1 MREKSLIFC
10 MPKTPI
16 VGLALYY
23 VAYLVR
29 LGRGSCPLTSKTFDI
44 VFSIAAFSVASLLT
58 MIVTT
63 SGREAAFWLLLLP
76 PPSSISVID
85 RPSLDTHSAPLIAS
99 KRIFCVQKNL
109 LDVKAFLLK
118 PYTFIYKYIAVVGP
132 FKKSV

>member
-1 MREKSLIFC
+1 M
-10 MPKTPI
+10 
-16 VGLALYY
+16 
-23 VAYLVR
+23 
-29 LGRGSCPLTSKTFDI
+29 
-44 VFSIAAFSVASLLT
+44 FSIAAFSVASLLT

-118 PYTFIYKYIAVVGP
+118 PYTFIYKYIAAVVGP
-132 FKKSV
+132 MNILAIKMVLWKNHVCVLFAVVQSLLYIFSLFLLT

>member
-1 MREKSLIFC
+1 

-29 LGRGSCPLTSKTFDI
+29 LGRGSCPLYPSHPTFDI

>member
-1 MREKSLIFC
+1 
-10 MPKTPI
+10 
-16 VGLALYY
+16 
-23 VAYLVR
+23 
-29 LGRGSCPLTSKTFDI
+29 
-44 VFSIAAFSVASLLT
+44 

-118 PYTFIYKYIAVVGP
+118 PYTFIYKYIAAVVVGP
-132 FKKSV
+132 MNILAIKMVLWKNHVCVLFAVVQSLLYIFSLFLLT